1 MQAITTIG
9 LDIAKSVFQVHGVDA
24 QDKVVVRRQ
33 LSRSPLLSASRARAA
48 AAVPACRAPSR
59 RRRARGLRAGSADDR
74 QRRIPFS
81 RCCRHRATG
90 SLSFAAASI
99 GDGLGAGLT
108 PSLYLR
114 ARAGSAATTEVDAP
128 VRLMI
133 DIAEFLFRD
142 AAATE
147 LRGRSALP
155 PVPGARA

>member
-1 MQAITTIG
+1 MSTPQAGCCSTSPNSFFAM
-9 LDIAKSVFQVHGVDA
+9 LPPPSYGVA
-24 QDKVVVRRQ
+24 QLCRRFDWRWPRSRINPFS
-33 LSRSPLLSASRARAA
+33 LSPRALVELRHDRGPRAA
-48 AAVPACRAPSR
+48 PVPYTPLFRS
-59 RRRARGLRAGSADDR
+59 
-74 QRRIPFS
+74 FS

-108 PSLYLR
+108 PSLYP
-114 ARAGSAATTEVDAP
+114 RAGQTSEPTTHVDAAG
-128 VRLMI
+128 RLLL

-155 PVPGARA
+155 PLRLAMA

>member
-1 MQAITTIG
+1 M
-9 LDIAKSVFQVHGVDA
+9 LPPPSYGVA
-24 QDKVVVRRQ
+24 QLCRRFDWRWPRSRINPFS
-33 LSRSPLLSASRARAA
+33 LSP
-48 AAVPACRAPSR
+48 
-59 RRRARGLRAGSADDR
+59 RARGERRHDRGRRAGAADDR
-74 QRRIPFS
+74 HRRIPFS

-155 PVPGARA
+155 PLRLAMA

>member
-1 MQAITTIG
+1 MLPPPSYGVAQLCRRFDWRWPRSRITPFSLSFFFNETAPP
-9 LDIAKSVFQVHGVDA
+9 DIYP
-24 QDKVVVRRQ
+24 
-33 LSRSPLLSASRARAA
+33 LSLPAA
-48 AAVPACRAPSR
+48 
-59 RRRARGLRAGSADDR
+59 LRIC
-74 QRRIPFS
+74 RIPFS

-99 GDGLGAGLT
+99 GDGLGAGLI
-108 PSLYLR
+108 PSLYPR

-155 PVPGARA
+155 PLRLAMA